1 MVYETLCHDTCLGMA
16 QNAPM
21 SLSDVPVFQNMEF
34 CIPEMET
41 LKKKKCAPG
50 QMALYK
56 LSPGG
61 DSYSLGQQPESAL
74 KKTWPE
80 GVNTDWE

>member
-41 LKKKKCAPG
+41 LKKKNVHLDRWPCISCLLG
-50 QMALYK
+50 ETLTHWVSS
-56 LSPGG
+56 LS
-61 DSYSLGQQPESAL
+61 QP
-74 KKTWPE
+74 
-80 GVNTDWE
+80 